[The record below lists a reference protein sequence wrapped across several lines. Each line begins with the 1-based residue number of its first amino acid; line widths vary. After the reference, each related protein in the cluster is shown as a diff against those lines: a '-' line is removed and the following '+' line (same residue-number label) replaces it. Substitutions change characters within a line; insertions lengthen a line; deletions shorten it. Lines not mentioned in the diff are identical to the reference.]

1 MFRTSGVWFLAL
13 WEILGAL
20 KQLALFS
27 GQQVQHTLDGTNRA
41 WSQSQKAKDKAKAEA
56 DATIWIRAKAERDAI
71 MAEYASKMTALRA
84 KQEQD
89 RAELMTKATAM
100 AERQA
105 QLKALWATSEPKSNK
120 WEYKA

>member
-1 MFRTSGVWFLAL
+1 MFRTGGVWFLAL

-20 KQLALFS
+20 KQIALFS

-41 WSQSQKAKDKAKAEA
+41 WNQQQEARAKAKAEA
-56 DATIWIRAKAERDAI
+56 QATIWIRTKAERDAM
-71 MAEYASKMTALRA
+71 MAEYASKMAALHA

-105 QLKALWATSEPKSNK
+105 QLKALWATSEPKSTK